1 MIINRILK
9 NAHKSYEANF
19 KIKSISLGG
28 YLNSIEHSLNSN
40 PHCNS
45 IAIFLK
51 CNAMLYLNTGRVIVS
66 AIGSMKLS
74 FPSCKSRETP
84 INRGEKY

>member
-1 MIINRILK
+1 MNIIQILK
-9 NAHKSYEANF
+9 NAHKRYEANF
-19 KIKSISLGG
+19 KIKSISLGD
-28 YLNSIEHSLNSN
+28 YNNSIEHSLNSN

-51 CNAMLYLNTGRVIVS
+51 CYAMLYSNTGRVIVI

-84 INRGEKY
+84 INRGKKY